1 MHTVGASF
9 WYVVVCAWWAHT
21 AVFAWWVRGVWTR
34 GPVDPPSLS
43 TCARPATVI
52 GGPLGEIEC
61 QHELMRK
68 SEVLRR
74 DDVILS
80 SLSLNVMCVTFFS

>member
-1 MHTVGASF
+1 MLGGHILQCVLGGCG
-9 WYVVVCAWWAHT
+9 VC
-21 AVFAWWVRGVWTR
+21 